1 MIDGVS
7 GATLKQKNPKLRQRA
22 REIGHHVRHV
32 TRCPTTMTSVDNKP
46 TFSASSKS
54 PVSSHELVVNK
65 NLPVSAIPLLLCAVT
80 EFLSALQLL

>member
-1 MIDGVS
+1 
-7 GATLKQKNPKLRQRA
+7 
-22 REIGHHVRHV
+22 
-32 TRCPTTMTSVDNKP
+32 MTSVDNKP

-65 NLPVSAIPLLLCAVT
+65 NLPVSPVSILLRAAI